1 MKLQSHNIV
10 MLHQESKSRVQV
22 NTFDVFYY
30 LLTGMFIYYLFRYQQ
45 GLVEGY

>member
-1 MKLQSHNIV
+1 MKLQSHNNAK
-10 MLHQESKSRVQV
+10 LHQDSKNRVQV

-30 LLTGMFIYYLFRYQQ
+30 LLRGMFLYYLFRYQQ